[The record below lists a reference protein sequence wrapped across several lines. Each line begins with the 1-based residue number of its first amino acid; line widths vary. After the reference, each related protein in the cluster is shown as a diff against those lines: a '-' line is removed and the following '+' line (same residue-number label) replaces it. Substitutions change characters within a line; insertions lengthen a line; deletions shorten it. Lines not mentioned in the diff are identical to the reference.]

1 MIKVLSVEN
10 MRASDRATI
19 QGGTSGRELMMRA
32 AEGIYDAVSQ
42 CGRGR
47 RVLVVCGKGNNAGD
61 GFALALLLAQR
72 NYECTVLRIDDET
85 SEDGNYYLAQCEKI
99 GLSITGVIQDYNEFD
114 IIVDCI
120 FGTGFHGTVGEP
132 YRTVIERINNS
143 NAYVVSADIN
153 SGLNGNSGRIDK
165 DSVCVKSDITVSI
178 GDFKPGHFLA
188 DSMDVIKKKVNC
200 DIGIAPLETPYCLFE
215 QEDAAEAVGVRRHNS
230 HKGTYGY
237 VALIGGSVRYSGAI
251 RLAAMAQSAMR
262 SGAGV
267 VKLAV
272 PRCIC
277 PAVMENVLESTLFP
291 LKDNGENIVFDEEQ
305 INELI
310 EGTANVAVGMGIG
323 NNEETYKLVKYL
335 LNNVKG
341 TLIIDADGLNSIS
354 RDTDMLKNRRTANV
368 VLTPHPKEFSRLS
381 GIDINVVLSDPCRYA
396 AEFARKYGVIVLL
409 KGNTTVV
416 TDGKDVYLTDRG
428 CAGMATAGS
437 GDVLSGIVT
446 AMTAASEN
454 ITVSVAAAAYIN
466 GLAGEIAQ
474 EKRSA
479 VTMVASDTALCVAEA
494 MEMIQ
499 KNR

>member
-99 GLSITGVIQDYNEFD
+99 GLSLTGIIQNYNEFD

-200 DIGIAPLETPYCLFE
+200 DIGIAPLETPYYLIE
-215 QEDAAEAVGVRRHNS
+215 QEDAAEAIGVRRHNS

-272 PRCIC
+272 PRCIS

-305 INELI
+305 IN
-310 EGTANVAVGMGIG
+310 
-323 NNEETYKLVKYL
+323 
-335 LNNVKG
+335 
-341 TLIIDADGLNSIS
+341 
-354 RDTDMLKNRRTANV
+354 
-368 VLTPHPKEFSRLS
+368 
-381 GIDINVVLSDPCRYA
+381 DP
-396 AEFARKYGVIVLL
+396 
-409 KGNTTVV
+409 
-416 TDGKDVYLTDRG
+416 
-428 CAGMATAGS
+428 
-437 GDVLSGIVT
+437 
-446 AMTAASEN
+446 
-454 ITVSVAAAAYIN
+454 SVAGNAWY
-466 GLAGEIAQ
+466 GDGQ
-474 EKRSA
+474 HG
-479 VTMVASDTALCVAEA
+479 CG
-494 MEMIQ
+494 
-499 KNR
+499 